1 MYKFLYVIS
10 LLSFLYC
17 IGKYNDVIYNDILN
31 ILSYLVLK
39 VLKYSHEFV
48 YITDQ
53 MGRQN

>member
-48 YITDQ
+48 YITNQ